1 MSLSRSSLLQAI
13 RRVHETARAAVLKAC
28 ESQTFEELCGEA
40 TSAAGDTVYAVDR
53 IAEEAFLEA
62 VRTEIAHTGPIV
74 LIGEGVENGCVIL
87 PEAASEADVEWRLIV
102 DPIDGTR
109 GLMFQK
115 RPAWILTG
123 AAPNRGAA
131 TTLAD
136 IEIAVQTELPLVKQ
150 HMCDTFWAIKGEGA
164 GTTRTNRLTRE
175 CESLELE
182 PSAATSLVH
191 GYGTVCNFF
200 AGGRDLLGAIADEL
214 SRQLLSKIQADEARI
229 FDDQY
234 ASTAGQ
240 IAGLLT
246 GQDRFVADLRPMLL
260 ETLSN
265 RGDGLGHC
273 CHPYDLCTKLIAEEA
288 GVTICL
294 PDGKPIEYPLDTE
307 TNVVWVGYAND
318 ELRQLIEPVLQV
330 AIQKILGES
339 SFNTNR
345 GHS

>member
-13 RRVHETARAAVLKAC
+13 RRVHEKVRAAVLKAC
-28 ESQTFEELCGEA
+28 EFQTFEELCGEA
-40 TSAAGDTVYAVDR
+40 TTAAGDTVYAVDR
-53 IAEEAFLEA
+53 IAEDAFLEA
-62 VRTEIAHTGPIV
+62 VHTEIAHATPIV
-74 LIGEGVENGCVIL
+74 LIGEGVENGCVVL
-87 PEAASEADVEWRLIV
+87 PDGASESDAEWRLIV

-115 RPAWILTG
+115 RPAWILSG
-123 AAPNRGAA
+123 AAPNRGTA
-131 TTLAD
+131 TSLAD

-150 HMCDTFWAIKGEGA
+150 HLCDTFWAIKGEGA
-164 GTTRTNRLTRE
+164 DATRTNRLTGE
-175 CESLELE
+175 CESLELQ

-214 SRQLLSKIQADEARI
+214 SRQLLCEIQADEARI

-265 RGDGLGHC
+265 RGDRLGHC

-288 GVTICL
+288 GITICL
-294 PDGKPIEYPLDTE
+294 PDGKAIEYPLDTE
-307 TNVVWVGYAND
+307 TNVVWAGYAND
-318 ELRQLIEPVLQV
+318 TLRQLIEPVLQTSV
-330 AIQKILGES
+330 RKILGGS
-339 SFNTNR
+339 STHANR
-345 GHS
+345 GHI